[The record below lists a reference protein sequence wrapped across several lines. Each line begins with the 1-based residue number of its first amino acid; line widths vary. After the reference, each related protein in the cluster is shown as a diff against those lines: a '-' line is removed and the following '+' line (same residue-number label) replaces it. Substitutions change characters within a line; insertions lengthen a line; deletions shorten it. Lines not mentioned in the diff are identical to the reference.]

1 MLTILHSVTH
11 RRFAAC
17 SALLAMLLLFIAPVI
32 SKSLAQQRGGDS
44 MMMHHAMGMA
54 METEWDMSADDR
66 SLAAA
71 DSAADN
77 TKRPVLPVMDDS
89 ACGYCLL
96 LVHLPLDLLPS
107 LLLWSALLAAGIPD
121 VTRSPPPPT
130 RFTPGFFHPRAPPR
144 YRA

>member
-17 SALLAMLLLFIAPVI
+17 FALLAMLLLFIAPVI
-32 SKSLAQQRGGDS
+32 STSLAQQRGGNS

-54 METEWDMSADDR
+54 MEMDMSADDR
-66 SLAAA
+66 SLAEADPAA
-71 DSAADN
+71 GK
-77 TKRPVLPVMDDS
+77 TQHPVRPIMDDS

-107 LLLWSALLAAGIPD
+107 WLL
-121 VTRSPPPPT
+121 
-130 RFTPGFFHPRAPPR
+130 
-144 YRA
+144 